1 MKRFFNLFSTA
12 LLLGTLVLSPAFV
25 SAQDATS
32 VGVATCNPTQNLDE
46 NGALPRTTPESV
58 GVPSQ
63 ALVELIQTLDAKFN
77 RMDSLMV
84 LRDGK
89 EIAEC
94 WRAPNS
100 ADAPHAMYSLSKS
113 FTS

>member
-12 LLLGTLVLSPAFV
+12 LLFGTLVLSPAFV
-25 SAQDATS
+25 SAQDVKS

-46 NGALPRTTPESV
+46 SGSLPRATPESV

-89 EIAEC
+89 VIAEC

-100 ADAPHAMYSLSKS
+100 AEAPHAMYS
-113 FTS
+113 